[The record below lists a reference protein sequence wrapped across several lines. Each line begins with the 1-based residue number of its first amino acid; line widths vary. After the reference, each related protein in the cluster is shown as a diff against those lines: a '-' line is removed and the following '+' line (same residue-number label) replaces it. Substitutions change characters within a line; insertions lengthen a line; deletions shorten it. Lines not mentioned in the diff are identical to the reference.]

1 MEGKLYKTFTPLP
14 YALTE
19 AQLLQN
25 ADEDDEYEDEEEDQQ
40 FDKTPYAIAL
50 SVVCTLLVVFMA
62 LTVYLFVQKRKNEK
76 FVKHQA
82 PAPQPVSG
90 TIMSATDM

>member
-1 MEGKLYKTFTPLP
+1 MLKTFIPLP

-25 ADEDDEYEDEEEDQQ
+25 ADEDDDEYDDEEEDQQ

-50 SVVCTLLVVFMA
+50 SIVSTLLVVFMV
-62 LTVYLFVQKRKNEK
+62 LTVCLFVHKRKNEK
-76 FVKHQA
+76 FIKHQA